1 MPMMITPN
9 AVSLYSLR
17 GFALNLGTTPS
28 WVPEAMVDEAVEA
41 GATVV
46 TEPVVPESEPVVP
59 EPEPVV
65 PEPGP
70 VVTEP
75 GPVVT
80 EPAPAPAP
88 VATRGKAKA

>member
-46 TEPVVPESEPVVP
+46 TEQFVPEPEPEPVVPEPEPEPVVP

-65 PEPGP
+65 
-70 VVTEP
+70 
-75 GPVVT
+75 
-80 EPAPAPAP
+80 PAPAPAP